1 MWRQVC
7 AYGVSQSC
15 MWAMLAGA
23 SLLALV
29 LRKERT
35 LFVVLLQELG
45 AGGEASPGDDALR
58 DALQAPA
65 LARSFVIV
73 AHPVGGPP
81 GLCVKLFVHVFVIDS
96 PREIG
101 FGKKLATAGLFLCIV
116 L

>member
-1 MWRQVC
+1 
-7 AYGVSQSC
+7 

-29 LRKERT
+29 PRKERT

-73 AHPVGGPP
+73 AHPVPRAGGS
-81 GLCVKLFVHVFVIDS
+81 L
-96 PREIG
+96 REA
-101 FGKKLATAGLFLCIV
+101 LRSRLRYRLST
-116 L
+116 